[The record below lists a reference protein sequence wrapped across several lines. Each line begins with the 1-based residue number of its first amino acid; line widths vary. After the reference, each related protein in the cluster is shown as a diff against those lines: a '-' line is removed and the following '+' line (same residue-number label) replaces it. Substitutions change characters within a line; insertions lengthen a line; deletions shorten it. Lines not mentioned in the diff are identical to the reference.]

1 MHLNLAACAI
11 LQAHTARQLSSRLRG
26 ELHTEVN
33 SVPVPVAYATLLCV
47 PAAGHVASG
56 GGNAG
61 LTQQRSSLKLS
72 RAASSNLST
81 SDEPQ
86 PLLSRS
92 AESLHGA
99 SAAVRRAK
107 QEVCSVRGESTAAS

>member
-1 MHLNLAACAI
+1 M
-11 LQAHTARQLSSRLRG
+11 
-26 ELHTEVN
+26 
-33 SVPVPVAYATLLCV
+33 
-47 PAAGHVASG
+47 ASG
-56 GGNAG
+56 GGPAG
-61 LTQQRSSLKLS
+61 PPQQRSSLKLS

-107 QEVCSVRGESTAAS
+107 QEVRSRLATTGRVHVLWRHSIIYKSELLWKEQLALAGGQRGAGVQPDRLIDSSGLLCWC

>member
-1 MHLNLAACAI
+1 
-11 LQAHTARQLSSRLRG
+11 
-26 ELHTEVN
+26 
-33 SVPVPVAYATLLCV
+33 
-47 PAAGHVASG
+47 VASG
-56 GGNAG
+56 GG
-61 LTQQRSSLKLS
+61 LTGPPQQRSSLKLS
-72 RAASSNLST
+72 RAGSSNLST

-107 QEVCSVRGESTAAS
+107 QEVQHRLYPGLLPRPLP

>member
-1 MHLNLAACAI
+1 MYETGVYER
-11 LQAHTARQLSSRLRG
+11 QA
-26 ELHTEVN
+26 
-33 SVPVPVAYATLLCV
+33 VASWHANDRR
-47 PAAGHVASG
+47 AGHVASG
-56 GGNAG
+56 GG
-61 LTQQRSSLKLS
+61 LTGPPQQRSSLKLS
-72 RAASSNLST
+72 RAGSSNLST

-107 QEVCSVRGESTAAS
+107 QEVQHRLYPGLLPRPLP

>member
-1 MHLNLAACAI
+1 MTHELFLNIMQSLMVHNAA
-11 LQAHTARQLSSRLRG
+11 R
-26 ELHTEVN
+26 
-33 SVPVPVAYATLLCV
+33 
-47 PAAGHVASG
+47 AGNVASG
-56 GGNAG
+56 GGPAG
-61 LTQQRSSLKLS
+61 PPQQRSSLKLS

-107 QEVCSVRGESTAAS
+107 QEVRSQPAGRTLVNVACGCVRLVSK

>member
-1 MHLNLAACAI
+1 MNGQYAP
-11 LQAHTARQLSSRLRG
+11 AHEIDKMTD
-26 ELHTEVN
+26 
-33 SVPVPVAYATLLCV
+33 P
-47 PAAGHVASG
+47 AGHVASG
-56 GGNAG
+56 GGPAG
-61 LTQQRSSLKLS
+61 PPQQRSSLKLS

-107 QEVCSVRGESTAAS
+107 QEVRGQRPTATGANVCEQNERSRRRVLDQESRKNMPLGE

>member
-1 MHLNLAACAI
+1 MPCRAFLKERLFPHLRSDTPDAC
-11 LQAHTARQLSSRLRG
+11 Q
-26 ELHTEVN
+26 
-33 SVPVPVAYATLLCV
+33 
-47 PAAGHVASG
+47 AGHVASG
-56 GGNAG
+56 GGPAG
-61 LTQQRSSLKLS
+61 PPQQRSSLKLS

-86 PLLSRS
+86 ALLSRS

-107 QEVCSVRGESTAAS
+107 QEVGG